1 MRVVVLRKLG
11 ILVALGSSL
20 ALACGGE
27 KSETP
32 KAEPAAPAA
41 PAAAAPAEPAAPSGT
56 PIADAWISELP
67 ANFPDDVPQ
76 YPGAEVVKARPTFE
90 DGVVVG
96 FSTPD
101 DPNKVASYFAD
112 AFAAKGWSTNRVD
125 APEGTM
131 IFADKGGRS
140 ATYGVSTVDGKT
152 QIDLLVIEMR

>member
-1 MRVVVLRKLG
+1 MPVVTLRKLG

-41 PAAAAPAEPAAPSGT
+41 PSAAAPAAPPT
-56 PIADAWISELP
+56 KTIPDAWISELP
-67 ANFPDDVPQ
+67 ANFPDDLPQ

-90 DGVVVG
+90 EGIVVG

-131 IFADKGGRS
+131 IFADKGERS
-140 ATYGVSTVDGKT
+140 ATYSVANVDGKT
-152 QIDLLVIEMR
+152 QIDLLVVEMR